1 MSLSSRLDRI
11 EKRMEDKNK
20 MIVATIPYELIHDEV
35 AKERHIREHYP
46 EAIDFQGLVVEV
58 MQFSEKLGV

>member
-1 MSLSSRLDRI
+1 MSLRSRLERI

-20 MIVATIPYELIHDEV
+20 MMVTTIPYELIHNEA
-35 AKERHIREHYP
+35 AKERYIREHYP

-58 MQFSEKLGV
+58 VQF